1 MHWIDPDCLP
11 ETKGNVER
19 FLVNPDGEIDGVIL
33 IGAIEAALVHVPPHL
48 SAEIEAGIQIGDA
61 VRVRGVRLRG
71 TSMIVAI
78 ALIAADGR
86 TIIDQ
91 GPAGKQ
97 DEKRRKQDHRPARP
111 KQVEVVGKTE
121 MSLYSPKGELRGA
134 LLEDGSIV
142 RIRPNEARRFAEFL
156 RPRASLAVRGEGIET
171 PYGRV
176 VKAREIG
183 TDLNSLM
190 PTTGEKSK

>member
-1 MHWIDPDCLP
+1 MSN
-11 ETKGNVER
+11 G

-48 SAEIEAGIQIGDA
+48 SAEIEAGFQIGDA

-91 GPAGKQ
+91 GSPGKQ
-97 DEKRRKQDHRPARP
+97 DEKLRKHACAPETGGSGWEDRA
-111 KQVEVVGKTE
+111 VTLFTE
-121 MSLYSPKGELRGA
+121 R
-134 LLEDGSIV
+134 
-142 RIRPNEARRFAEFL
+142 
-156 RPRASLAVRGEGIET
+156 
-171 PYGRV
+171 
-176 VKAREIG
+176 
-183 TDLNSLM
+183 
-190 PTTGEKSK
+190 